1 MRSMIG
7 LKYVICSYPPELSN
21 WPDIDIIIFFVFLI
35 VYSKQALYWAADVSI
50 PWMEHIAANK
60 RCSNTETLFYV
71 FWTTISGF
79 VGFLLVLLLTN
90 NKSRDANHYFGNIYM

>member
-1 MRSMIG
+1 M
-7 LKYVICSYPPELSN
+7 LYVVIPLSYL
-21 WPDIDIIIFFVFLI
+21 IDQILIISYFFYFLI
-35 VYSKQALYWAADVSI
+35 LYSKQALYWAADVSI